1 MRRTPG
7 NIGVHE
13 KHNSIRKAVAC
24 CSDGNGGQEL
34 TVEHGGRRR
43 GGRHCGLCSLVAR
56 AFRRAVCGAP
66 SRRGSGESY
75 QELTAPQQEEE
86 ITKAAGVT
94 IDISEQNAMYIKMV
108 APVETPRLQKYFSKE
123 DWILLDAMGSSSTQ
137 RSSGRFLT
145 MHKRRRKKLTTRSL
159 YQDHAILDD
168 IHHGLVQKMLDY
180 CGRWAFN
187 AFTLETVAGG
197 RSLPVLC
204 VHLFHWYGL
213 LDYFKLDV
221 VRVWKLFTL
230 IEEGYHSTNPY
241 HNSIHATDITQAMH
255 CFLQEEK
262 IREHITPLEIMA
274 SLIGAVAHDLDHPGV
289 NQHFLISTSNHLAI
303 LYQNKSVL
311 ENHHWRSAV
320 GCLLESGVAEQLTPH
335 RNELEVQ
342 IRELILAT
350 DINRQ
355 QEFLT
360 KFKKYL
366 DEDSLDMS
374 KAEDRSFVLQIALKC
389 ADISNPTRPWDI
401 SHKWSLKVCDEFFR
415 QGEYERKLNLPV
427 TSICDQQSTSVAKIQ
442 VGFFRFVA
450 APLFAEWHRFLRS
463 KLSTSMMDLL
473 ESNRKRW
480 ENQEKAEQ
488 AEETQT
494 ELSDAEPEIS
504 EDEEATKQSSEITSI
519 MDFIPP
525 PGRDIR
531 RQSLAVPTLE
541 STLGVRRHSVPVN
554 LEPTLPRTIYRRESL
569 PVGRN
574 TSSSSSR
581 NVVSP
586 IRSDSRASSGLR
598 EEDEMFKF
606 GSQSSFSSP
615 RLSSGGE
622 DDPERP
628 LSAENLLPEPSI
640 ASMSSSSALGRL
652 SSVLQGNV
660 VAPISKCLTRQQT
673 FPPPQPYSRMRYMS
687 ATVEMTTCPESV
699 FEGDS
704 KSNSSHGSHENIS
717 AAMPPQYPI
726 PAIAVLSPN
735 NSRLP
740 DLLLPEPQQQVAP
753 KSILVNRETEPI
765 DKEKACK
772 ALKLFETGQRYEKEN
787 VDPRK
792 PPSGNNLSKR
802 RGSAPV
808 TLPLVLTE
816 DKQSPAGRGTFVSE
830 AESRRRGSVP
840 VEIAHYYTLEDE
852 NVESV
857 VNITPVETS
866 RAFWQYQ
873 RRGSAPMDL
882 PPIAADRRLGGDMS
896 LTRHTSLN
904 GKAGRRRRQLHRR
917 SSGGPETVL
926 LPDVGPDAFA
936 RLLLRKPENP
946 DALLAR
952 RRGSLPIEVLTVGHS
967 VF

>member
-1 MRRTPG
+1 MFPFTTCPSVSDPRKWFVVPQDCYDQSPAA
-7 NIGVHE
+7 E
-13 KHNSIRKAVAC
+13 KKTS
-24 CSDGNGGQEL
+24 
-34 TVEHGGRRR
+34 
-43 GGRHCGLCSLVAR
+43 
-56 AFRRAVCGAP
+56 
-66 SRRGSGESY
+66 
-75 QELTAPQQEEE
+75 
-86 ITKAAGVT
+86 GVT
-94 IDISEQNAMYIKMV
+94 IDITEQNAMYIKMV

-168 IHHGLVQKMLDY
+168 IHHGLVQRMLEY

-213 LDYFKLDV
+213 LDYFNLDV

-262 IREHITPLEIMA
+262 IRRHITPLEIMA
-274 SLIGAVAHDLDHPGV
+274 ALIGAVAHDLDHPGV

-320 GCLLESGVAEQLTPH
+320 GCLLESGVAEQLKPY
-335 RNELEVQ
+335 RDELELL
-342 IRELILAT
+342 IRDLILAT

-355 QEFLT
+355 QEFIT
-360 KFKKYL
+360 RFKKYL
-366 DEDSLDMS
+366 DEDSLDLTRP
-374 KAEDRSFVLQIALKC
+374 EDRSFILQIALKC

-401 SHKWSLKVCDEFFR
+401 SQKWSMKVCDEFFR

-442 VGFFRFVA
+442 VGFFKFVA
-450 APLFAEWHRFLRS
+450 APLFAEWHRFLQS
-463 KLSTSMMDLL
+463 SLSTRMMNLL

-480 ENQEKAEQ
+480 ENQEKVEQ

-504 EDEEATKQSSEITSI
+504 EDEEATKHSSEITSI
-519 MDFIPP
+519 MDFIPIP
-525 PGRDIR
+525 TRDNR
-531 RQSLAVPTLE
+531 RQSLAVPTLDG
-541 STLGVRRHSVPVN
+541 TLGVRRHSVPVN
-554 LEPTLPRTIYRRESL
+554 LEPALPRTIYRRESL
-569 PVGRN
+569 PVARN
-574 TSSSSSR
+574 ASSSSGR
-581 NVVSP
+581 NAISP
-586 IRSDSRASSGLR
+586 IRSDSRASKTSSGLR
-598 EEDEMFKF
+598 EEDELFRF

-615 RLSSGGE
+615 RLSSGGD

-640 ASMSSSSALGRL
+640 ASMSSSSALGKL
-652 SSVLQGNV
+652 SSVLQGNA

-687 ATVEMTTCPESV
+687 ATVEMTTCPETV
-699 FEGDS
+699 HEGDS
-704 KSNSSHGSHENIS
+704 NSSHENIS
-717 AAMPPQYPI
+717 SGLPPQYPI
-726 PAIAVLSPN
+726 PSIAVLSPN
-735 NSRLP
+735 NGRPP
-740 DLLLPEPQQQVAP
+740 DLIVPEPPQQQQQQQQQKAQTAMP
-753 KSILVNRETEPI
+753 KSILVSRETESS

-772 ALKLFETGQRYEKEN
+772 ALKLFEAGQRYEKEN

-792 PPSGNNLSKR
+792 PPTGVSKR
-802 RGSAPV
+802 RGSVPV
-808 TLPLVLTE
+808 TLPLGRT
-816 DKQSPAGRGTFVSE
+816 DDNQSPAGRGSVVVNSQ
-830 AESRRRGSVP
+830 SLRRGSVP
-840 VEIAHYYTLEDE
+840 VEIAHYYTFEDAI
-852 NVESV
+852 ESV

-866 RAFWQYQ
+866 RTFWQYQ

-882 PPIAADRRLGGDMS
+882 PPKGGEHKGEMT

-904 GKAGRRRRQLHRR
+904 GKGGRRKRQLYRR

-926 LPDVGPDAFA
+926 LPDLGSESFS

-946 DALLAR
+946 DTLLVR